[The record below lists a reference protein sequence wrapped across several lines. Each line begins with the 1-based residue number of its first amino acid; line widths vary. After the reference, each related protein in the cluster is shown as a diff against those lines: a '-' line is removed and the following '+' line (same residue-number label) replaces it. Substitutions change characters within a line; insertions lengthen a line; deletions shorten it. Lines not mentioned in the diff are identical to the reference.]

1 MAKQKE
7 VQPDRNPTR
16 RQVARSRREQ
26 EQLRL
31 LYMGLGGV
39 AVLVLLVLGFGLYQ
53 TYVLEPNQPVAVV
66 NGTDITARAYQNR
79 VRYERFMLDQQ
90 FLQIQQQQA
99 QLAQSEN
106 EELVQF
112 LNQQYQQMASQ
123 LMQQRTVVDRQ
134 TVDMMIDDQIVAAEA
149 AERGIT
155 VSDEEVTEYI
165 NQFVAGQA
173 GGLTEQSAAATE
185 TARAEVA
192 AFTPTPTAIVTGTAV
207 ITPTPTPL
215 PTPTLNVIPSDTLA
229 TERANWLNTLAEAA
243 GISESTYRT
252 IIYSQVL
259 RDRLREALAEETPT
273 SAEQAHA
280 RHILVETEE
289 EAQTVLEQLEA
300 GEAFAALAEELS
312 IDTGSGANGGD
323 LGFVPQGLFVDAVD
337 QAVFSLPVGE
347 ISEPIQS
354 QFGWHIIEVLER
366 EVRELT
372 PQDYQREQQLA
383 LSKWLDQARLEADI
397 QDLWTAD
404 KAPEDNLDPT
414 QF

>member
-192 AFTPTPTAIVTGTAV
+192 AFTPF
-207 ITPTPTPL
+207 
-215 PTPTLNVIPSDTLA
+215 
-229 TERANWLNTLAEAA
+229 R
-243 GISESTYRT
+243 
-252 IIYSQVL
+252 
-259 RDRLREALAEETPT
+259 
-273 SAEQAHA
+273 
-280 RHILVETEE
+280 
-289 EAQTVLEQLEA
+289 
-300 GEAFAALAEELS
+300 
-312 IDTGSGANGGD
+312 
-323 LGFVPQGLFVDAVD
+323 
-337 QAVFSLPVGE
+337 
-347 ISEPIQS
+347 PI
-354 QFGWHIIEVLER
+354 R
-366 EVRELT
+366 
-372 PQDYQREQQLA
+372 
-383 LSKWLDQARLEADI
+383 
-397 QDLWTAD
+397 
-404 KAPEDNLDPT
+404 
-414 QF
+414 